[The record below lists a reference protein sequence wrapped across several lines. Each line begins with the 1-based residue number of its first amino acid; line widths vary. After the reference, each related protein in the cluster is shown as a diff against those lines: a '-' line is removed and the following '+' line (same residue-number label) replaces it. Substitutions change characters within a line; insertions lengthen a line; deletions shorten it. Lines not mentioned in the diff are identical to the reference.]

1 MGKYKYKLKEL
12 EVGDIDVNKG
22 ITTQVKSVDP
32 ETRSAEWEV
41 KYNEDMGI
49 IIIKLYDAMI
59 TAQELSYQYPED
71 DYFQKIADHLKV
83 LRNGY
88 RTHIRKEYPREY
100 NELKRRKEYLK
111 EDEIDEESSSDG
123 AGAYN
128 TPFAFNKNKKADGA
142 PLKYYYRLGF
152 KKVPT
157 KVKGSG
163 LEVKKLWNEENS
175 NDFETK
181 YGGIDLDLIDLP
193 IDIQYSEEYELG
205 LEYENDKHPRW
216 EPNSDRIDKIVI
228 NNIKK
233 DKRYYSKLI
242 SSNDW
247 GNWK

>member
-22 ITTQVKSVDP
+22 ITTQVKSVNP

-111 EDEIDEESSSDG
+111 EEELDEESTSDG
-123 AGAYN
+123 VGTYS
-128 TPFAFNKNKKADGA
+128 TPFTFNKNKKADGA

-163 LEVKKLWNEENS
+163 LEVKKLW
-175 NDFETK
+175 K
-181 YGGIDLDLIDLP
+181 
-193 IDIQYSEEYELG
+193 
-205 LEYENDKHPRW
+205 
-216 EPNSDRIDKIVI
+216 
-228 NNIKK
+228 
-233 DKRYYSKLI
+233 
-242 SSNDW
+242 
-247 GNWK
+247 